1 MRRGAGTCPPPS
13 GKSSVSSSTTWK
25 PLNTSF
31 LPLLPS
37 VCSSAGL
44 QETTV
49 VVNCARGIENKPDPS
64 PQATGTE
71 SPSAPCST
79 RRPPPAPPHAPSP
92 SQPYLAGVAVPL
104 TPECHRHRLP
114 GRGKL
119 HTLERRLADGE
130 PRGTIFTAG
139 ASLLRRIKR
148 AKDGGW
154 LGQIYCKRDLRFAIC
169 KSSGV
174 PTNGAKTLERTRR
187 QNKTKLHAT

>member
-92 SQPYLAGVAVPL
+92 SQPYVPRGRSCPADTGMPSPPSPGTREVAHTGTPAGRRRAAWDNLHCGRVSSAQNQEGKGRGVAWTNL
-104 TPECHRHRLP
+104 LQTRFEICDLQEFWGAYQRCEDF
-114 GRGKL
+114 GK
-119 HTLERRLADGE
+119 D
-130 PRGTIFTAG
+130 
-139 ASLLRRIKR
+139 
-148 AKDGGW
+148 
-154 LGQIYCKRDLRFAIC
+154 
-169 KSSGV
+169 
-174 PTNGAKTLERTRR
+174 
-187 QNKTKLHAT
+187 